1 MSFSAQARVDL
12 DRFWTTIE
20 ASAKI
25 GPGRPGGLSRL
36 TLTDEDREMRDLFVG
51 WSRDAGLTVAIDPMG
66 SIFARR
72 EGTDD
77 TLPPVMI
84 GSHLDTQ
91 INGGR
96 FDGIAGVLAGLE
108 VVRTLNDAGHVT
120 RRPIVVANWTNEEGA
135 RFSPPMV
142 ASGVFAGKYDLDWA
156 HDLISDDGA
165 RFGDELARIG
175 YAGDADMGGPTDAY
189 FELHIEQGPILD
201 VERRQVGVVTGGYPS
216 FGMRVLFL
224 GQTAHTGPTPMDLR
238 HNALIAGARWLTAVD
253 DIGWEFAV
261 HDGKA
266 TGSRLAAWPNKPGIL
281 SESAQC
287 VADVRHPDPIT
298 ARVMAEK
305 MRRAAHAA
313 AAMAG
318 CDVDIEDEWDW
329 GGDIFDAELISIVRD
344 EAVRQGWNW
353 RDIQSQAGHD
363 AYHMALHCPT
373 AMIFTPCKGG
383 ITHNNLE
390 SCEPG
395 DFLAGLNILLHAA
408 VRRAD
413 RAKASG
419 HVGVDRLDLLDRVDE
434 TLLRH

>member
-1 MSFSAQARVDL
+1 MSFSPETRADL
-12 DRFWTTIE
+12 GRFWSTIE
-20 ASAKI
+20 RSAEI
-25 GPGRPGGLSRL
+25 GIGRPGGLARL
-36 TLTDEDREMRDLFVG
+36 TLTDDDRIMRDQFVS
-51 WSRDAGLTVAIDPMG
+51 WSEDAGLTVEVDELG
-66 SIFARR
+66 TIFARR
-72 EGTDD
+72 EGRDP
-77 TLPPVMI
+77 TLPPILI

-108 VVRTLNDAGHVT
+108 VVRCLNDAGHIT
-120 RRPIVVANWTNEEGA
+120 RRPIVLVNWTNEEGA

-142 ASGVFAGKYDLDWA
+142 ASGAFVGKYAVDWV
-156 HDLISDDGA
+156 HDLIADDGP

-175 YAGDADMGGPTDAY
+175 YNGSRPCKADDVDAY

-201 VERRQVGVVTGGYPS
+201 VEGRQVGVVTGGYPS
-216 FGMRVLFL
+216 HGMRVRFD

-253 DIGWEFAV
+253 DIGWGFAV
-261 HDGKA
+261 GDGKA

-281 SESAQC
+281 SDTAQ
-287 VADVRHPDPIT
+287 VIADVRHPDPIT

-305 MRRAAHAA
+305 MRRAASAA

-318 CDVDIEDEWDW
+318 CTVTVEDEWFW
-329 GGDIFDAELISIVRD
+329 GGDIFDAELIAGIRD
-344 EAVRQGWNW
+344 QAIRMGFDW

-383 ITHNNLE
+383 ITHNNEE
-390 SCEPG
+390 SCEPA
-395 DFLAGLNILLHAA
+395 DFVAGLNMLLHA
-408 VRRAD
+408 VVGRAD
-413 RAKASG
+413 R
-419 HVGVDRLDLLDRVDE
+419 
-434 TLLRH
+434 

>member
-1 MSFSAQARVDL
+1 MSFSPETRVDL
-12 DRFWTTIE
+12 DRFWSTIE
-20 ASAKI
+20 ASGAI
-25 GPGRPGGLSRL
+25 GKGRPGGLARL
-36 TLTDEDREMRDLFVG
+36 TLSDADREMRDLFVR
-51 WSRDAGLTVAIDPMG
+51 WCREAGLDVQIDAMG
-66 SIFARR
+66 NIFGRR
-72 EGTDD
+72 DGSEND
-77 TLPPVMI
+77 LPPILI

-108 VVRTLNDAGHVT
+108 VVHSLNDAGHDT
-120 RRPIVVANWTNEEGA
+120 RRPIVVVDWTNEEGA

-142 ASGVFAGKYDLDWA
+142 ASGVFTGRYGLDWA
-156 HDLISDDGA
+156 HDLIGDDGA

-175 YAGDADMGGPTDAY
+175 YAGGRPCEGGEIDAY

-201 VERRQVGVVTGGYPS
+201 AEKRQVGVVTGGYPS
-216 FGMRVLFL
+216 HGMRVMFK
-224 GQTAHTGPTPMDLR
+224 GRTAHTGPTPMDLR

-253 DIGWEFAV
+253 DIGWDFAV

-281 SESAQC
+281 SETAQC

-305 MRRAAHAA
+305 MRRAAQSA

-318 CDVDIEDEWDW
+318 CEMEVEDEWDW
-329 GGDIFDAELISIVRD
+329 GGDIFDAELIGLVRD

-363 AYHMALHCPT
+363 AYHLATHCPT

-383 ITHNNLE
+383 ITHNNEE
-390 SCEPG
+390 SCAPG
-395 DFLAGLNILLHAA
+395 DFVAGLNMLLHAV

-413 RAKASG
+413 R
-419 HVGVDRLDLLDRVDE
+419 
-434 TLLRH
+434 

>member
-1 MSFSAQARVDL
+1 MSFSPETRVSL
-12 DRFWTTIE
+12 DRFWSTIE
-20 ASAKI
+20 ASAQI
-25 GPGRPGGLSRL
+25 GTGRPGGLSRL
-36 TLTDEDREMRDLFVG
+36 TLTDSDREMRDLFVS
-51 WSRDAGLTVAIDPMG
+51 WCRDAGLAVEIDELG

-72 EGTDD
+72 EGTDPD
-77 TLPPVMI
+77 LPPIYI

-108 VVRTLNDAGHVT
+108 LVRCLNDLGHVT
-120 RRPIVVANWTNEEGA
+120 RRPIVVVDWTNEEGA

-142 ASGVFAGKYDLDWA
+142 ASGCFVGKYERDWVYA
-156 HDLISDDGA
+156 LEADDGP
-165 RFGDELARIG
+165 RFGDELERIG
-175 YAGDADMGGPTDAY
+175 YKGAMPCKAGDIDAY

-201 VERRQVGVVTGGYPS
+201 AEKRQVGVVTGGYPS
-216 FGMRVLFL
+216 HGVRVRFE
-224 GQTAHTGPTPMDLR
+224 GETAHTGPTPMDLR
-238 HNALIAGARWLTAVD
+238 HNALIAGARFLTAVD
-253 DIGWEFAV
+253 DIGWDFAV
-261 HDGKA
+261 GDGKA

-281 SESAQC
+281 SDTAQC
-287 VADVRHPDPIT
+287 IADVRHPDPIT

-318 CDVDIEDEWDW
+318 CRAIFEDEWSW
-329 GGDIFDAELISIVRD
+329 GGDIFDAELIAGIRD

-383 ITHNNLE
+383 ITHNNNE
-390 SCEPG
+390 SCEPA
-395 DFLAGLNILLHAA
+395 DFEAGLNMLLHA
-408 VRRAD
+408 VVKRAD
-413 RAKASG
+413 R
-419 HVGVDRLDLLDRVDE
+419 
-434 TLLRH
+434 

>member
-1 MSFSAQARVDL
+1 MSFSPDSRVSL
-12 DRFWTTIE
+12 DRFWSTIE
-20 ASAKI
+20 ASAEI
-25 GPGRPGGLSRL
+25 GTGRPGGLSRL
-36 TLTDEDREMRDLFVG
+36 TLTDNDREMRDLFVS
-51 WSRDAGLTVAIDPMG
+51 WCEDAGLAVEIDELG

-72 EGTDD
+72 EGTDPD
-77 TLPPVMI
+77 LPPIYI

-108 VVRTLNDAGHVT
+108 LVRCLNDLGHVT
-120 RRPIVVANWTNEEGA
+120 RRPIVVVDWTNEEGA

-142 ASGVFAGKYDLDWA
+142 ASGCFVGKYERDWVYA
-156 HDLISDDGA
+156 LEADDGP
-165 RFGDELARIG
+165 RFGDELERIG
-175 YAGDADMGGPTDAY
+175 YKGAMPCKAGEIDAY

-201 VERRQVGVVTGGYPS
+201 AEKRQVGVVTGGYPS
-216 FGMRVLFL
+216 HGVRVRFD
-224 GQTAHTGPTPMDLR
+224 GETAHTGPTPMDLR
-238 HNALIAGARWLTAVD
+238 HNALIAGARFLTAVD

-261 HDGKA
+261 GDGKA

-281 SESAQC
+281 SDTAQC
-287 VADVRHPDPIT
+287 IADVRHPDPIT

-318 CDVDIEDEWDW
+318 CQAVFEDEWSW
-329 GGDIFDAELISIVRD
+329 GGDIFDAELITGIRD

-383 ITHNNLE
+383 ITHNNNE
-390 SCEPG
+390 SCEPE
-395 DFLAGLNILLHAA
+395 DFEAGLNMLLHA
-408 VRRAD
+408 VVTRAD
-413 RAKASG
+413 R
-419 HVGVDRLDLLDRVDE
+419 
-434 TLLRH
+434 